1 MHYLKIA
8 NDRYGKYGLIDI
20 VSDGLLSLGLDSFQE
35 IDVNPIKN
43 HISIGFTSL
52 DDAKVIRAIAG
63 KTQPSNSMDFNSR
76 DARKF
81 LLELYSVTTTYNNCS
96 N

>member
-8 NDRYGKYGLIDI
+8 NDRYGKYELIDI
-20 VSDGLLSLGLDSFQE
+20 VSDGLISLGLDSFQE

-52 DDAKVIRAIAG
+52 DDAKVTRAIAG
-63 KTQPSNSMDFNSR
+63 KTQPSNSMNFNSR
-76 DARKF
+76 DARRF
-81 LLELYSVTTTYNNCS
+81 LLELYNVASTDTQNS

>member
-8 NDRYGKYGLIDI
+8 NDRYGKYELIEI
-20 VSDGLLSLGLDSFQE
+20 VSDGLISLGLDSFQE

-52 DDAKVIRAIAG
+52 DDAKVTRAIAG
-63 KTQPSNSMDFNSR
+63 VSQHTNSMNFNSR

-81 LLELYSVTTTYNNCS
+81 LLELYGVATIDIS
-96 N
+96 NSN